1 MSQRLLT
8 IILILVVI
16 GGFVGL
22 KTTNQQNGGASV
34 EQQLSEILQT
44 QKSIEERLVAI
55 ESKQMGMA
63 SMIQG
68 RMAGQVPTPPSRP
81 MPPEEDPN
89 QVYEIN
95 VGHSSIKGD
104 KDGKVTIVEFS
115 DFQCPFSGKFH
126 PAVNQVLEVY
136 SKGVKFI
143 YKNFPLTFHPQAE
156 PAARASLAAR
166 EQGKY
171 WEMVELIF
179 QNNQNLSEDTY
190 KKLAGELGLNIDK
203 FMTDYNDPKIK
214 EYVQQDMDVAQ
225 SANVRG
231 TPTFYLN
238 GKQTSARDFNAWK
251 AEIDAILSE
260 GK

>member
-1 MSQRLLT
+1 LLT
-8 IILILVVI
+8 IILILVII

-22 KTTNQQNGGASV
+22 KTTEQKSDGTSV
-34 EQQLSEILQT
+34 EQQLSEILRT
-44 QKSIEERLVAI
+44 QKSIEDRLTII
-55 ESKQMGMA
+55 ETKQTGMA
-63 SMIQG
+63 NMIQN
-68 RMAGQVPTPPSRP
+68 RVIGQVSPPPSRP

-89 QVYEIN
+89 QVYNID

-104 KDGKVTIVEFS
+104 KNGKVTIVEFS
-115 DFQCPFSGKFH
+115 DFQCPFSGRFH
-126 PAVNQVLEVY
+126 PVVNQVLEAY
-136 SKGVKFI
+136 PQGVKFI
-143 YKNFPLTFHPQAE
+143 YKNYPLSFHPQAE

-179 QNNQNLSEDTY
+179 QNNQNLSEETY
-190 KKLAGELGLNIDK
+190 KRLAGELGLNVEK
-203 FMTDYNDPKIK
+203 FMKDYEEPKIK
-214 EYVQQDMDVAQ
+214 EYIQEDTGAAQ

-238 GKQTSARDFNAWK
+238 GKQTNARDLDSWK
-251 AEIDAILSE
+251 AEINAILE

>member
-8 IILILVVI
+8 VILILVII

-22 KTTNQQNGGASV
+22 KSTEQKSDGVSV
-34 EQQLSEILQT
+34 EQQLSAILRT
-44 QKSIEERLVAI
+44 QKSIEDRLAAI
-55 ESKQMGMA
+55 ETKQMGMA

-81 MPPEEDPN
+81 MPPEEDRN
-89 QVYEIN
+89 QVYNID
-95 VGHSSIKGD
+95 VGHSAIKGD

-115 DFQCPFSGKFH
+115 DFQCPFSGRFH
-126 PAVNQVLEVY
+126 PVINQVLEAY
-136 SKGVKFI
+136 PKGVKFI
-143 YKNFPLTFHPQAE
+143 YKNFPLAFHPQAE

-179 QNNQNLSEDTY
+179 QNNQNLSEETY
-190 KKLAGELGLNIDK
+190 KRLAGELGLNVEK
-203 FMTDYNDPKIK
+203 FMKDYLDPKIK
-214 EYVQQDMDVAQ
+214 EYIQQDMVIAQ

-238 GKQTSARDFNAWK
+238 GKQTNARDMNAWK
-251 AEIDAILSE
+251 AEIDVIL
-260 GK
+260 GN

>member
-8 IILILVVI
+8 IILILVII

-22 KTTNQQNGGASV
+22 QATNQQNGGVSI
-34 EQQLSEILQT
+34 EQQLSEILRS
-44 QKSIEERLVAI
+44 QKSIEERLAAI
-55 ESKQMGMA
+55 ETKQMGMV

-89 QVYEIN
+89 QVYNID

-115 DFQCPFSGKFH
+115 DFQCPFSGRFH
-126 PAVNQVLEVY
+126 PAVNQVLEAY
-136 SKGVKFI
+136 PQGVKFI
-143 YKNFPLTFHPQAE
+143 YKNFPLGFHPQAE

-171 WEMVELIF
+171 WEMVDLIF
-179 QNNQNLSEDTY
+179 QNNQNLSEETY
-190 KKLAGELGLNIDK
+190 KRLAGEIGLNVDK
-203 FMTDYNDPKIK
+203 FMKDYEDPKIK
-214 EYVQQDMDVAQ
+214 EYIQQDMAAAQ

-238 GKQTSARDFNAWK
+238 GKQTNARDLNAWK
-251 AEIDAILSE
+251 AEIDAIF